1 MKKKIISIISV
12 VLCLALVLCACDGK
26 NGRLSAVTDDDKT
39 LNEAIVMTVGD
50 EKITQADF
58 NFIYKL
64 VYDNMSQYA
73 MYYGEDWENMEIEE
87 GKKMSDFMY
96 ENTVD
101 QLKQMA
107 AAVKLAVKYDIKD
120 DKDVQKTVTEQKN
133 SIINDNYKGVDKY
146 KEYLLSAH
154 TTDKAFDRYL
164 VVCEIYQKLYK
175 ELTKVGGEL
184 RDNDDEIEKQFLE
197 EYKDKWRVQHILI
210 STEGGNGDSEEDKPA
225 RTEEEAKALA
235 EEVIKKLDEGSDFD
249 ELIEQYNEDP
259 GISKGK
265 FYVFGTGEMVSEFEE
280 ASKNL
285 EIGAYTKEPVKTSYG
300 YHIIKR
306 YDINTKI
313 DEFKDFQNNLLQEK
327 TMKKLDDALKDMDV
341 DVKEDTIKKYL
352 DKWAEER
359 KKEAE
364 EAAKSAEQENAG
376 SAEKAEDE
384 SSDKAAE
391 ASEEEK

>member
-1 MKKKIISIISV
+1 MEY
-12 VLCLALVLCACDGK
+12 
-26 NGRLSAVTDDDKT
+26 GRKSAVTDDDKT
-39 LNEAIVMTVGD
+39 LNETIVMTVGD

-210 STEGGNGDSEEDKPA
+210 STEGGSEDSKEDKPA

-235 EEVIKKLDEGSDFD
+235 DEVIKKLDEGADFD

-327 TMKKLDDALKDMDV
+327 AMKKLDDALKDMDV